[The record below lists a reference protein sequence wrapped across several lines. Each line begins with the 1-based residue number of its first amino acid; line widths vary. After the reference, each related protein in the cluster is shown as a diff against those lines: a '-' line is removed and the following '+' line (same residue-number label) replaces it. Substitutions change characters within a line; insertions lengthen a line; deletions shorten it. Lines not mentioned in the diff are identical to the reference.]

1 MKTVLIISPYFPP
14 VNAADMQR
22 VRPAVNH
29 LQEEGWSP
37 VVLAVDPGAA
47 EMGTDPLLM
56 KTIPVDLPVYRSGA
70 FPIRWTR
77 RIGLGAIALRSL
89 FHLAGMG
96 SDLIVKYRPEVV
108 FFSTTQFP
116 VMILGRY
123 WKWRFGVKVVLDFQ
137 DPWLYDKLRPL
148 PASQRPP
155 KYWFAHQ
162 INRLLEP
169 PSVKAADGIVAV
181 SEAYWQDLKRRYPS
195 IGKTPCLTLPFAGF
209 SKDLE
214 VAAELP
220 TQRKPGDHRFLIRY
234 IGRGGTDMHPAFSLI
249 LSAIRLGLKEQPQH
263 FCHIRFEAA
272 GTSYAPSG
280 KGIPSIEP
288 LVKDLAPE
296 LDFEEMPDRL
306 PYFTSLRYLIDAD
319 LIFIPGSDDPR
330 YTASKIYPYL
340 LAEKPVIA
348 IFHASSPAI
357 PVLETVLGENCIPFG
372 PEISADDSIRTLMNR
387 LSGYLTGSIRKTGTN
402 RSRMEPWM
410 SETMTRQLA
419 GFFNRI

>member
-22 VRPAVNH
+22 IRPAVHH
-29 LQEEGWSP
+29 LGSEGWSP
-37 VVLAVDPGAA
+37 VVLAVDPGAT
-47 EMGTDPLLM
+47 EMGTDPMLM
-56 KTIPVDLPVYRSGA
+56 KTVPSDLPVYHSGA
-70 FPIRWTR
+70 FPTRWTR

-89 FHLAGMG
+89 LHLASLG
-96 SDLIVKYRPEVV
+96 SDLILKFRPDVV

-137 DPWLYDKLRPL
+137 DPWLYDELRPL

-195 IGKTPCLTLPFAGF
+195 TKHTPCLTLPFAGF
-209 SKDLE
+209 SKDLD

-220 TQRKPGDHRFLIRY
+220 TQRSPDETRFIIRY
-234 IGRGGTDMHPAFSLI
+234 IGRGGTDMHPAFTLI
-249 LSAIRLGLKEQPQH
+249 LQAIRLGMTEQPAV
-263 FCHIRFEAA
+263 FNRIRFEVA
-272 GTSYAPSG
+272 GTSYAPAG

-288 LVKDLAPE
+288 VARQLVPE
-296 LDFEEMPDRL
+296 LDFVETPDRL
-306 PYFTSLRYLIDAD
+306 PYFTSLRYLLDAD

-340 LAEKPVIA
+340 LTEKPVLA
-348 IFHASSPAI
+348 VFHTSSPAI
-357 PVLETVLGENCIPFG
+357 PVLETVLGEDCIRFG
-372 PEISADDSIRTLMNR
+372 QEIPDDPSIRTIMQR
-387 LSGYLTGSIRKTGTN
+387 LSGYLTGAITKSGTN

-419 GFFNRI
+419 AFFNRI

>member
-1 MKTVLIISPYFPP
+1 MKTVLIVSPYFPP

-22 VRPAVNH
+22 VRPAVHH
-29 LQEEGWSP
+29 LPLEGWSP
-37 VVLAVDPGAA
+37 VVLAVDPGAT

-56 KTIPVDLPVYRSGA
+56 KTVPDNLPVFRAGA
-70 FPIRWTR
+70 VPVRWTR
-77 RIGLGAIALRSL
+77 RLGLGAIALRSI
-89 FHLAGMG
+89 FHLASLG
-96 SDLIVKYRPEVV
+96 SDLIVKYRPDVV

-137 DPWLYDKLRPL
+137 DPWLYDDYKQL
-148 PASQRPP
+148 PPSQRPP

-181 SEAYWQDLKRRYPS
+181 SEAYWQTLKRRYPS
-195 IGKTPCLTLPFAGF
+195 ARNTPCLTLPFSGF
-209 SKDLE
+209 GKDIE
-214 VAAELP
+214 VASGLP
-220 TQRKPGDHRFLIRY
+220 SGRKPDETRFIIRY
-234 IGRGGTDMHPAFSLI
+234 IGRGGTDMHPAFRLM
-249 LSAIRLGLKEQPQH
+249 LQAIRLGLTEQPGQ
-263 FCHIRFEAA
+263 FGRIRFEVA

-280 KGIPSIEP
+280 KGTPSIEP
-288 LVKDLAPE
+288 VANQLVPD
-296 LDFEEMPDRL
+296 LDFQETPDRL
-306 PYFTSLRYLIDAD
+306 PYFTSLRYLLDAD

-340 LAEKPVIA
+340 LTERPVIA
-348 IFHASSPAI
+348 VFHLASPAI
-357 PVLETVLGENCIPFG
+357 PVLETVLGNDCIPFG
-372 PEISADDSIRTLMNR
+372 HEIPEEESTRSLLNR
-387 LSGYLTGSIRKTGTN
+387 LTGYLSGTITKSETN
-402 RSRMEPWM
+402 RSRLQPWM